1 MVRVRLLGS
10 PQTQWNIDGS
20 YKPGRDV
27 VELTPKQIKNN
38 SKIIAEI
45 LDTEE
50 VIEEKIVLPE
60 PIVEEP
66 KQAVVEEKPVKRKYK
81 KRVSK

>member
-27 VELTPKQIKNN
+27 IELTPEQVKKN

-50 VIEEKIVLPE
+50 VIEDKIVLPE